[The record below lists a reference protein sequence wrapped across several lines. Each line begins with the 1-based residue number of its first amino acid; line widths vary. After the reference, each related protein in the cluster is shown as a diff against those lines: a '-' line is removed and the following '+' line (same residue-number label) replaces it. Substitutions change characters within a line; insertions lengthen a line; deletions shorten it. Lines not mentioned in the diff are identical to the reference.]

1 MPEPIVIR
9 IQPLTPLWTGGA
21 SGKPD
26 RLHET
31 GLIGSLRFW
40 YEVIARGLAGHVCDP
55 VRGGGCQ
62 FDTRAYEGARRTGLP
77 DDQALAQGIKALCP
91 VCFLFGATGWRRLFQ
106 LQVHPGV
113 ANTTRP
119 LHFRTTVG
127 MHRNWLG
134 RVFQGEEIL
143 IQRDGKERKEYRLN
157 SNVWYWPDV
166 REALMVGYRGHETEY
181 TRTQLE
187 GLLSF
192 VGELGFLGAKPQHGF
207 GQIAPAELGTGWRD
221 AFRRLHQRFLPEPT
235 APSSEATGTP
245 FRLDRAIFLSL
256 DVPRADLQSFVDS
269 KSHYGPHSS
278 SGEAGYLPCAFDLR
292 YRGRLRVKG
301 QERDIG
307 FRRWLENRL
316 FGAGPTKVQRKDLDP
331 LLGAADRKGYPI
343 SDDERQS
350 SRVFFGMPV
359 LKKGTAGNTYSLRI
373 VGFLPDGFAY
383 CKSVD
388 DLAKLIR
395 DYVSAALPG
404 ARETAST
411 TGQEIVAGIKEGQT

>member
-1 MPEPIVIR
+1 MITTVR
-9 IQPLTPLWTGGA
+9 CKTLTPLWTGGA

-40 YEVIARGLAGHVCDP
+40 YEVIARSLAGHVCDP

-62 FDTRAYEGARRTGLP
+62 FDTRAYERARRTGLP
-77 DDQALAQGIKALCP
+77 DDQALAQGLKALCP

-106 LQVHPGV
+106 LQVHPSV
-113 ANTTRP
+113 ANNTRP
-119 LHFRTTVG
+119 LHFRTTVN

-143 IQRDGKERKEYRLN
+143 IQRDGRERKDYRLN
-157 SNVWYWPDV
+157 ANVWFWSDV
-166 REALMVGYRGHETEY
+166 REALTIRYRGLEAEY

-192 VGELGFLGAKPQHGF
+192 VGEFGFLGAKPQHGF
-207 GQIAPAELGTGWRD
+207 GQVAPVELVTDWRD
-221 AFRRLHQRFLPEPT
+221 AFRRLHQRFPLGPSTPTSEP
-235 APSSEATGTP
+235 TGTP
-245 FRLDRAIFLSL
+245 FRLDRAVLVSFDIPKATLQPFLN
-256 DVPRADLQSFVDS
+256 QGN
-269 KSHYGPHSS
+269 HYGPPSNRDV
-278 SGEAGYLPCAFDLR
+278 AMYLPCAFDLR
-292 YRGRLRVKG
+292 YRGRLPAKG
-301 QERDIG
+301 QPRDIG

-316 FGAGPTKVQRKDLDP
+316 FGARPTKAQKKELDP

-343 SDDERQS
+343 SDDERQF
-350 SRVFFGMPV
+350 SRIFFGMPV
-359 LKKGTAGNTYSLRI
+359 LKEGTSGNSYSLRI
-373 VGFLPDGFAY
+373 TGFLPDGFAH

-388 DLAKLIR
+388 DLAKFIR

-404 ARETAST
+404 AHETAST
-411 TGQEIVAGIKEGQT
+411 TGQEIVAGIKEGQA